1 MALSLNGSTSLSTRM
16 AQEFQALAGRKFGES
31 RGSVGNTQ
39 QQGLATRMQR
49 GLEQN
54 AQARQAGFD
63 AAAQMRIDRS
73 GSGAGG
79 QGAAIAAG
87 SLSNQTTVSLGQ
99 ATTQLNDVSSA
110 SSNTSALSAQAIQS
124 YSQIGQLNQVG
135 SAQLATENQAPQQVL
150 SLFR

>member
-79 QGAAIAAG
+79 QGAIAAG

>member
-79 QGAAIAAG
+79 QGAIAAG

-135 SAQLATENQAPQQVL
+135 SAQLATESQAPQQVL